1 MFNDLNKL
9 PTDLAR
15 HLQFKSQISVYPG
28 CSPPGVFNM
37 TSPFTPCGETH
48 INVLQGK
55 NHRVINEYT
64 AGLFVDG
71 GRDDVRVHDH
81 WHVAAVSLVGH
92 LDGGVFG
99 TEELTQVFVEHKN
112 QLGDSCREREADRWR
127 KLRRKK
133 KFRKNVGNVWIRKER
148 WRNRGLYLF

>member
-71 GRDDVRVHDH
+71 GRDDVRVDDH
-81 WHVAAVSLVGH
+81 
-92 LDGGVFG
+92 
-99 TEELTQVFVEHKN
+99 
-112 QLGDSCREREADRWR
+112 
-127 KLRRKK
+127 
-133 KFRKNVGNVWIRKER
+133 
-148 WRNRGLYLF
+148 